1 MNRKD
6 FLKVVGLASLSL
18 SMTSLK
24 DLADY
29 TEDLPLA
36 EKTPL
41 FFLGHGSPMNAIEEN
56 QFVEGFRNMAK
67 TFAKP
72 KAILCVSAHWLT
84 QGTKVTAMS
93 NPRTIHDF
101 GGFPKELFEVQ
112 YPAKGSPE
120 LAKQT
125 KEALTPTAVDLDE
138 KWGLDHGAWSVLKHF
153 YPEADVPVIQMSID
167 YYQPASYHFELAQ
180 KLQSLREKGILI
192 VGSGNI
198 IHNLGLVDF
207 RNIDKDNY
215 GFDWAV
221 EARELT
227 NKYLLDG
234 DFKTLVEYQKLPK
247 SVQLAV
253 PTPDHYFPLIYTLGL
268 KTPKETLSLFNDKL
282 VGGSLSMTSVK
293 IN

>member
-6 FLKVVGLASLSL
+6 FLKVLGLASLSI
-18 SMTSLK
+18 SMNSLK
-24 DLADY
+24 DLTHYA
-29 TEDLPLA
+29 EDLPVA

-41 FFLGHGSPMNAIEEN
+41 LFLGHGSPMNAIEEN
-56 QFVEGFRNMAK
+56 QFVEGFRNTAK
-67 TFAKP
+67 TFSKP
-72 KAILCVSAHWLT
+72 KAIICVSAHWLT
-84 QGTKVTAMS
+84 RGTKVTAMP

-120 LAKQT
+120 LAQQT
-125 KEALTPTAVDLDE
+125 KETLLPTEVELDD

-167 YYQPASYHFELAQ
+167 YYKPASYHFELAQ
-180 KLQSLREKGILI
+180 KLQSLREKGVLI

-198 IHNLGLVDF
+198 IHNLSLVDF
-207 RNIDKDNY
+207 KNINTDNY
-215 GFDWAV
+215 GYDWAI

-234 DFKTLVEYQKLPK
+234 DFNALVEYQKLPK

-253 PTPDHYFPLIYTLGL
+253 PTPDHYLPLIYILGL
-268 KTPKETLSLFNDKL
+268 KTSKETLSLFNDKL
-282 VGGSLSMTSVK
+282 VAGSLSMTSVK